1 MGQLPALAPNV
12 PLCILQKDAAAGE
25 GVAPT
30 SECRV
35 FITTLSRA
43 RLAAELEFF
52 AAVSAALAT
61 SGSTRPYTVV
71 LTAAA
76 SAAALPRGLAASAT
90 TTATVTAAA
99 LHVTVPQV
107 YATPTILMGLLL
119 GLLLLLFT
127 LVGLWCVM
135 AVESPD
141 VMHSFAL
148 PAGKEY

>member
-1 MGQLPALAPNV
+1 MRQLPALAPNV
-12 PLCILQKDAAAGE
+12 HHCILQKEVAAGE
-25 GVAPT
+25 GAAPA

-35 FITTLSRA
+35 FVSTLSRA

-61 SGSTRPYTVV
+61 SGSTRQYAVV
-71 LTAAA
+71 LTADA
-76 SAAALPRGLAASAT
+76 SAARPRGLAASAT
-90 TTATVTAAA
+90 ATATATAASVN
-99 LHVTVPQV
+99 VTVPQV

-119 GLLLLLFT
+119 GLLLLVFT